1 MRKCYVKIVCSI
13 AWVLLAL
20 SGCISQDSFVISDSE
35 ESTPGVTEQTAFGE
49 EETEDVEDT
58 EDTEV
63 TPVTDELNSVQEYRT
78 EETENKDVYVFVC
91 GQVSNPGVYRLQEG
105 SRICDAIA
113 MAGGCLDTADINIV
127 NQAELLIDGS
137 MIYIPMVG
145 EEIQRTRVG
154 QIPPGDSRDEQNL
167 SDDNTGDFAP
177 AGKLD
182 LNLAAKEDLMNL
194 PGVGESKADAI
205 IKYREEHGRFN
216 SIEEIKNITGIK
228 DGIFN
233 QIKEYI
239 MVK

>member
-1 MRKCYVKIVCSI
+1 MRKCYVKIVCGISL
-13 AWVLLAL
+13 VLFVL
-20 SGCISQDSFVISDSE
+20 SGCTSQDSFVISDSE

-58 EDTEV
+58 EA

-78 EETENKDVYVFVC
+78 EVTENTDVYVFVC
-91 GQVSNPGVYRLQEG
+91 GQVSNPGVYCLQAG

-145 EEIQRTRVG
+145 EEIQRSYVG
-154 QIPPGDSRDEQNL
+154 QIPSGDSLGEQSL
-167 SDDNTGDFAP
+167 PDDTKGDFVP

-216 SIEEIKNITGIK
+216 SIEEIKNIAGIK